1 MKNINI
7 DKAQHGILRFQFS
20 SDNKESILVDLDF
33 FDELLPQAIDFLEED
48 SSKAIIF
55 EFKDPAVGTDY
66 KVLFEEAMAWQVF
79 VDRLNSVS
87 KRISRLKGFRKP
99 IVCIVHDEC
108 LSAAYSFASMA
119 NYILLSKSKG
129 KLGFPETKFGLMPG
143 FGGTIN
149 LLQRLGAEGALNI
162 LTSGK
167 IYQAED
173 ALKLGLANLLFEEEE
188 EGLSLALSW
197 IAAHKQLESESH
209 LVIKEAEAEYFVNLS
224 SKINRAI
231 PSQLAIVQVFQDSL
245 NENLADAY
253 ELEADAF
260 CSVLQRKEPL
270 AMLRTQYYGTAD
282 ASRMAAAVAS
292 FPIQKIGVIGA
303 GMMGAGIAY
312 EAAKAG
318 FDVVLRDISLE
329 SAERGRAYS
338 AKVLDKSISL
348 GKATEKHK
356 EIILARIHATDK
368 LAEMHN
374 ADIIVEAVFEDIAL
388 KNQVIA
394 ESANLLHEG
403 GVFASNT
410 TSLPISKLAIASKNP
425 SNFIGLHF
433 FSPVDRMPL
442 VEVICGKQTSEET
455 LNKALHFISKLKKI
469 PIVVQDGPA
478 FFTSR
483 IFFNYLLEGISMI
496 QEGIPLEQIE
506 GAARLAGFGV
516 GPLAVLD
523 EITLD
528 LMVKVYEQLPKLHAS
543 QQRTLSYLKKLIAEG
558 RSGRRSGKG
567 FYDYPAD
574 GGKKQYWQ
582 DPDIAVSK
590 EIPSTDDLK
599 KRLLHVV
606 ALDSYRCL
614 DEGILSKAIDGDIG
628 SVFGL
633 GYPTHTGGVFGHID
647 QVGLAQFVEE
657 CKGYAAAGEQWEI
670 PQSLEKLAKEE
681 FQFYKGFD
689 ANSFGIRD

>member
-1 MKNINI
+1 MRNIKI
-7 DKAQHGILRFQFS
+7 DKEQQGILRFEFS
-20 SDNKESILVDLDF
+20 NASKESITVDLDF
-33 FDELLPQAIDFLEED
+33 FDEVLPQAIDFLAED

-55 EFKDPAVGTDY
+55 EFKNPAIGTDY
-66 KVLFEEAMAWQVF
+66 RVLFGEAMAWQVF
-79 VDRLNSVS
+79 VDRLNTVS
-87 KRISRLKGFRKP
+87 KRISRLKAFRKP
-99 IVCIVHDEC
+99 IVCIVHAEC
-108 LSAAYSFASMA
+108 SSAAYSFASMA
-119 NYILLSKSKG
+119 TYILLSKNKG

-149 LLQRLGAEGALNI
+149 LLQRLGPEGALNI
-162 LTSGK
+162 LSSGK
-167 IYQAED
+167 LYSADE
-173 ALKLGLANLLFEEEE
+173 ALKLGIANLLFEDEE
-188 EGLSLALSW
+188 EGLSLAMSW
-197 IAAHKQLESESH
+197 IAAHKQLD
-209 LVIKEAEAEYFVNLS
+209 LDNQLLIKETEAEYFVNLS

-231 PSQLAIVQVFQDSL
+231 PGQLAIVQVFQDSL

-253 ELEADAF
+253 ELEAEAF

-270 AMLRTQYYGTAD
+270 AMLRTQYYGTAE
-282 ASRMAAAVAS
+282 ASKTAAAAAS
-292 FPIQKIGVIGA
+292 FPMEKVGVIGA

-318 FDVVLRDISLE
+318 FEVVLRDISLE
-329 SAERGRAYS
+329 SAERGKAYS

-356 EIILARIHATDK
+356 EIILERIHATDN
-368 LAEMHN
+368 LADMRN
-374 ADIIVEAVFEDIAL
+374 ADLIVEAVFEDIVL

-394 ESANLLHEG
+394 ESADLLNEA

-425 SNFIGLHF
+425 ANFIGLHF

-442 VEVICGKQTSEET
+442 VEVICGKQTSKET

-574 GGKKQYWQ
+574 GGKKQNWQ
-582 DPDIAVSK
+582 DPEIAVSK
-590 EIPSTDDLK
+590 DIPSTEDLK

-614 DEGILSKAIDGDIG
+614 NEGILSKAIDGDIG
-628 SVFGL
+628 SIFGL
-633 GYPTHTGGVFGHID
+633 GYPPHTGGVFGHID
-647 QVGLAQFVEE
+647 QVGLATFVEE
-657 CKGYAAAGEQWEI
+657 CKGFAAAGEQWEI
-670 PQSLEKLAKEE
+670 PPSLEELAKEGY
-681 FQFYKGFD
+681 QFYNGFE
-689 ANSFGIRD
+689 ANVGFRH